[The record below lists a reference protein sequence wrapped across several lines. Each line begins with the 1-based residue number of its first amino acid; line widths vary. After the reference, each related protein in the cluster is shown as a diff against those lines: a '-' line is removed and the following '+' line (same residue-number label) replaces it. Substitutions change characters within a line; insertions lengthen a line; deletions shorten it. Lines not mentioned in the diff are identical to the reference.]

1 MGEKLG
7 HPAVLRKLRGR
18 HERRQPMTPIEK
30 STLSRVA
37 GFIEGVSYGVDAK
50 AADALTRAVE
60 MLERLLERGQD
71 NATGNI

>member
-18 HERRQPMTPIEK
+18 HERRPTMTPIEK

-37 GFIEGVSYGVDAK
+37 GIIEGVSYGVDAK
-50 AADALTRAVE
+50 AADALIRAVALLE
-60 MLERLLERGQD
+60 GMLEGGQD
-71 NATGNI
+71 NG